1 MIVLI
6 DNFDSFTHNL
16 ARYFRELGEDVSVFR
31 NNELTLTDIEQLAP
45 QALVISPG
53 PCTPDE
59 SGISLAAIEHFQA
72 KLPILGVCLGHQAL
86 AQVFG
91 ADVVRAEKV
100 MHGKTSVIKHTGEG
114 LFRQL
119 NNPLEVTRYHSLVVS
134 PESLST
140 DFVIDADTE
149 TEKGQLEIMAIRHRH
164 LPLFGV
170 QFHPESVMTAQGHNL
185 LANFLRYIR

>member
-53 PCTPDE
+53 PRTPNE
-59 SGISLAAIEHFQA
+59 SGISLAAIEHFQT

-91 ADVVRAEKV
+91 ANVVRAEKV
-100 MHGKTSVIKHTGEG
+100 MHGKTSVIKHSGEG

-134 PESLST
+134 P
-140 DFVIDADTE
+140 
-149 TEKGQLEIMAIRHRH
+149 
-164 LPLFGV
+164 
-170 QFHPESVMTAQGHNL
+170 
-185 LANFLRYIR
+185 